1 MMSEFNSGFTLIEI
15 MMVILIIAILAS
27 VALLTLNS
35 HSVLDES
42 KKVRAMQQLK
52 NLRRALA
59 LYNLDFNQYPDN
71 LTELYTN
78 SESEIY
84 LKKDYIE
91 NKLKKDK
98 KIFNYQSKE
107 SHKNYNVD
115 IELDSGIKLTLT
127 PEKITESK

>member
-1 MMSEFNSGFTLIEI
+1 
-15 MMVILIIAILAS
+15 MVVVIIAILAS
-27 VALLTLNS
+27 VTLLTLNS
-35 HSVLDES
+35 YSVLDES
-42 KKVRAMQQLK
+42 RKVRAMQQLK
-52 NLRRALA
+52 NLRRALSN
-59 LYNLDFNQYPDN
+59 YNLDFNQYPDD
-71 LTELYTN
+71 LTELYNN
-78 SESEIY
+78 SVTKVY
-84 LKKDYIE
+84 LEKEYIE